1 MANYSRPDFSPVPKG
16 DPRIVAKQAREALVE
31 TQDKKERAK
40 CRARSKGRC
49 EVYRAYVGPSGYVF
63 SRCLHPA
70 RENHH
75 LIGGS
80 GRRNKGK
87 SILAEHRLDV
97 CEKCHYDITNKLL
110 VPVDGTKK
118 EHAAT
123 VRYARWEPK

>member
-40 CRARSKGRC
+40 CRKRSHGRC
-49 EVYRAYVGPSGYVF
+49 EVIVTG
-63 SRCLHPA
+63 RCLRPA

-97 CEKCHYDITNKLL
+97 CEKCHHAITNRLL

-118 EHAAT
+118 EHADT